1 MIYRFEEFELDPERP
16 EIRRQDSPIDVEPQ
30 VFDLLR
36 CLIECRER
44 VVSKDELL
52 EQVWGGR
59 IVSESTL
66 SSRINAARRVLDDD
80 GKQQGLIRTYHRRGF
95 RFVGSVNA
103 SAVDAM
109 TVGNLDLRSDDNEA
123 TPAQPQKVRF
133 CKSRD
138 GTQIAFANIGTGY
151 PLVRAGHWL
160 THLEHDWQSP
170 VWRPILNELG
180 RTFSVWRY
188 DQRGN
193 GLSDWSVEDF
203 SLSEFVDDLEAVVD
217 AADLELFALYG
228 TSQGAP
234 IAIEYATRHPD
245 RVCHLVLHGGYV
257 QGRLIREAA
266 KDREQGEA
274 LITLMRH
281 GWGQA
286 ASPFIKAFASR
297 FILDGSREQ
306 TDYLAELQK
315 LTTSPENAVRLRT
328 AVDKFDVSHLL
339 QIVTSPTLV
348 LHASNDGVH
357 PLDQG
362 RKLTAGITNAEFI
375 LLQSSNHVILEQE
388 SAWQTLFGAL
398 RNFILGNG

>member
-1 MIYRFEEFELDPERP
+1 MIYRFEEFELDLERR
-16 EIRRQDSPIDVEPQ
+16 EIRRQNSPIDVEPQ
-30 VFDLLR
+30 VFDLLN
-36 CLIECRER
+36 CLIERSER

-66 SSRINAARRVLDDD
+66 SSRINAARRILGDD
-80 GKQQGLIRTYHRRGF
+80 GKQQRLIRTYPRRGF

-103 SAVDAM
+103 STVDAV
-109 TVGNLDLRSDDNEA
+109 TVGNLALRSDDNKS
-123 TPAQPQKVRF
+123 TQAQPQKVRF

-138 GTQIAFANIGTGY
+138 GTQIAYANTGAGY

-180 RTFSVWRY
+180 RTFSVCRY

-203 SLSEFVDDLEAVVD
+203 SLSAFVDDLEAVVD

-245 RVCHLVLHGGYV
+245 RVSHLVLHGGYV
-257 QGRLIREAA
+257 RGRLIREAT

-281 GWGQA
+281 GWGQP
-286 ASPFIKAFASR
+286 ASPFIKAFASM
-297 FILDGSREQ
+297 FIPEASREQ
-306 TDYLAELQK
+306 TDYVADLQR

-328 AVDKFDVSHLL
+328 AVDKFDVGDLL
-339 QIVTSPTLV
+339 KKVTAPTLV
-348 LHASNDGVH
+348 MHASNDGVH

-362 RKLTAGITNAEFI
+362 RKLAAGIAT
-375 LLQSSNHVILEQE
+375 LSSF
-388 SAWQTLFGAL
+388 SWRAQTT
-398 RNFILGNG
+398 